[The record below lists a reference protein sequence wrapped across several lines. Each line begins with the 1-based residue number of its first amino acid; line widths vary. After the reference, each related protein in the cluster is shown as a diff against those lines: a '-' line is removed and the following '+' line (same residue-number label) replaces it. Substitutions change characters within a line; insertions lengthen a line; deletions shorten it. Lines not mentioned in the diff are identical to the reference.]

1 MLNLIRKDFI
11 AGALFLLGAA
21 ILIPFLSSIA
31 MAAMID
37 DFGGI
42 NMGIFT
48 FIVIALCVGASFI
61 FIAIDTSFKTEM
73 THASLPLRRSTI
85 VLARYVSSIIITLT
99 GFSLVIL
106 SCLTA
111 AYLFDQKDPA
121 FQIFLSSRGITSM
134 ISLMFII
141 VTIMLPFMFKFGPG
155 KGIIVALIVQIGIVL
170 FFPLSEFVINALKN
184 IWNFDI
190 AIFYKILE
198 EILIRIESLPEIYA
212 YLFVFSIVVAFN
224 VISIILSIRFY
235 NMRVL

>member
-42 NMGIFT
+42 NTGIFT

-73 THASLPLRRSTI
+73 TYASLPLRRSTI

-99 GFSLVIL
+99 GFCLVIL
-106 SCLTA
+106 SCLMLV
-111 AYLFDQKDPA
+111 YLFGQNDPV

-134 ISLMFII
+134 ISLILII

-155 KGIIVALIVQIGIVL
+155 KGVIAALIVQIGIVL
-170 FFPLSEFVINALKN
+170 FFPLSEFVINALKD

-190 AIFYKILE
+190 AIFYKILK
-198 EILIRIESLPEIYA
+198 EILSRIAALPEIYG
-212 YLFVFSIVVAFN
+212 YLFVFSIVVTFN
-224 VISIILSIRFY
+224 FISIVLSIRFY
-235 NMRVL
+235 NRRDL

>member
-73 THASLPLRRSTI
+73 TYASLPLKRSTI
-85 VLARYVSSIIITLT
+85 VFARYVSSIIITLT
-99 GFSLVIL
+99 GFCLVIL
-106 SCLTA
+106 SCLTIV
-111 AYLFDQKDPA
+111 YLFYQNDPA
-121 FQIFLSSRGITSM
+121 FKIFLSSRGIISM
-134 ISLMFII
+134 ISFLLII
-141 VTIMLPFMFKFGPG
+141 LAVILPFLFKFGPG
-155 KGIIVALIVQIGIVL
+155 KGVIAALIVQIGIVL
-170 FFPLSEFVINALKN
+170 LLPLSEFIINALN
-184 IWNFDI
+184 DIWNFDI
-190 AIFYKILE
+190 AFFYKLLQ
-198 EILIRIESLPEIYA
+198 EILIWMTALPAIYA
-212 YLFVFSIVVAFN
+212 YLFVCSIVVSLNA
-224 VISIILSIRFY
+224 ISIALSVRFY
-235 NMRVL
+235 DRRDL